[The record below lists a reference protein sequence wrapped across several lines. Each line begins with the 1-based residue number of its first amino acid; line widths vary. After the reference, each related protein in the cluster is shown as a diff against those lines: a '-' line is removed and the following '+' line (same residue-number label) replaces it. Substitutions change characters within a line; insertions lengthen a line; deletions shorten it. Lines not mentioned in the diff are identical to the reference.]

1 MFVVYE
7 IKTKEIKYIDT
18 EEELMRYLEQYDY
31 FEIDDYVEIHWDPMD
46 RNKASQCVDPHD
58 YM

>member
-7 IKTKEIKYIDT
+7 IKTKETKYIDT
-18 EEELMRYLEQYDY
+18 EEELMQYLEQYDY
-31 FEIDDYVEIHWDPMD
+31 FEVDDYVEIRWDPMD
-46 RNKASQCVDPHD
+46 RNKGSKPIDPHD